1 MPKTRCST
9 KSETREYIRTR
20 WISED
25 FLPEDLK
32 STKVSQPYT
41 LSDPEFTFIEKFL
54 KKREQRRLSRN
65 DLLVMDAME
74 SEIFSNN
81 GSLNSSSAVW
91 REFGLWAYFPKIP
104 DFNKCFHHHCRR
116 LWSKVNHAHREAQ
129 KKNAESEEF
138 EGYYHV
144 FNPQCFRNSFDEVV
158 VDFFDLVK
166 PTGEEDTIAVV
177 DKYYSHNLNKD
188 NKLHKSKEFKKGL
201 VEHFGAFTGNN
212 NEPYTTANTASNH
225 CSEHRKCVRELI
237 SGLQPLSN
245 AVNSYLQETYPALYT
260 KMAKLDLGPNVPKS
274 FGAFPTIAINFNV
287 ISQFHRDLKD
297 HRNTLCV
304 VCPLGIF
311 KGGQLMFPELKL
323 IIHAREGQA
332 ITFRSNIL
340 VHGNL
345 PVIAGIRH
353 SVVFFI
359 HATSIKQNRKF
370 GTLFRNT
377 DPDNS
382 DSEINDHMNNN
393 KLGASKKRT
402 KQNKKRSKTSK
413 SGSRSRKVKNSRR
426 SYLDLEPAKKGLPA
440 KYKI

>member
-1 MPKTRCST
+1 MSSQNKSVALLSKASKRNLRKKDLRAIKKAKFENLDISVVEDNTNSTSNINLADERDDIFYDPLKHKTQSETRCST

-54 KKREQRRLSRN
+54 EKREQRRLSRN
-65 DLLVMDAME
+65 DLLVMDTME

-91 REFGLWAYFPKIP
+91 REFGLWTYFPKIP

-129 KKNAESEEF
+129 KKMQKVYNISEAFGQPSNYKLDVAEKTTRDVATGEEF

-260 KMAKLDLGPNVPKS
+260 KMAKLNLGPNVPKS
-274 FGAFPTIAINFNV
+274 FGAFPTIAINFN
-287 ISQFHRDLKD
+287 
-297 HRNTLCV
+297 
-304 VCPLGIF
+304 
-311 KGGQLMFPELKL
+311 
-323 IIHAREGQA
+323 
-332 ITFRSNIL
+332 
-340 VHGNL
+340 
-345 PVIAGIRH
+345 
-353 SVVFFI
+353 
-359 HATSIKQNRKF
+359 
-370 GTLFRNT
+370 
-377 DPDNS
+377 
-382 DSEINDHMNNN
+382 
-393 KLGASKKRT
+393 
-402 KQNKKRSKTSK
+402 
-413 SGSRSRKVKNSRR
+413 
-426 SYLDLEPAKKGLPA
+426 
-440 KYKI
+440 